1 MTFDTLA
8 GLAGGVSFGPR
19 PHLRPLPDSLGPE
32 AIQVTRTPKIVLL
45 TLAVSA
51 ALVGCG
57 KTETPAKDAAASAPA
72 TAEATTYKLDE
83 SKLPAYNAFQPSD
96 LDTTK
101 DACTAFGD
109 YVNSKWLAANEIPGD
124 RTSWGAFTILDERS
138 VAVQHQLAEQVA
150 QVKNPNHI
158 EKIVGDLWA
167 TGMDEAKI
175 NAQGIEPL
183 KADLAAIDGLQ
194 DKAAIANYLRTSAA
208 KGDNVL
214 FGFGAE
220 ADFKNSTMNM
230 AYASQGGLGLPDT
243 TYYTDAKNA
252 DKLKAYQAHVAKVLE
267 LSGAAAADAAKQAE
281 DVVKFETRLAKAS
294 KSRVELS
301 RNVELYYNPVTLADA
316 DKLTPNF
323 SWTEFFKSQGVAAP
337 EKFSLAM
344 PAFHEEV
351 SKALGDTDP
360 SVWRAYL
367 RFHTVDS
374 ASPYLADAFV
384 QENYEFYGK
393 TLNGQ
398 KEQKPRWKRVLGT
411 IENDAG
417 EAFGQLYVKVA
428 FSPEAKAKM
437 EELVKNLAAALKDR
451 IQGLSWMSEET
462 KAKAIAKWETFTP
475 KIGYPDKWR
484 DWSGLQTQRDSF
496 LGNVRAANEF
506 NYKFNLSKIG
516 KPVDKTEWGMTPQ
529 TVNAYYNPLQNEIVF
544 PAAILQPPFFDPKA
558 DDALNYGGI
567 GAVIGHEMTHGYD
580 DQGARFGPTG
590 NMEDWWTPADKKNFE
605 GLTGKLVKQFDQ
617 YKVDGQAVNGHLTLG
632 ENIADLGGLATAYD
646 ALQKATAGKEDA
658 KVDGFTRDQ
667 RFFFNWATV
676 WRTKYTPENAKVRLA
691 TDPHAP
697 AQFRAMGAPS
707 NLPTFAAAFQCKAG
721 SPMARSG
728 EQQVVIW

>member
-1 MTFDTLA
+1 MIA
-8 GLAGGVSFGPR
+8 
-19 PHLRPLPDSLGPE
+19 
-32 AIQVTRTPKIVLL
+32 RTPKIVLL

-57 KTETPAKDAAASAPA
+57 KTETPAADSAASTATPAPAAAPA
-72 TAEATTYKLDE
+72 LTLDE
-83 SKLPAYNAFQPSD
+83 AKLPAYNAFHPSD
-96 LDTTK
+96 LDTSL

-109 YVNSKWLAANEIPGD
+109 YVNSKWLAANEIPAD

-138 VAVQHQLAEQVA
+138 VTVQHQLAEQVA
-150 QVKNPNHI
+150 AIKNPTGI
-158 EKIVGDLWA
+158 EKIVGDFWA
-167 TGMDEAKI
+167 SGMDEAKI

-183 KADLAAIDGLQ
+183 KADLTAIDSLQ
-194 DKAAIANYLRTSAA
+194 NKDAIADYLRSSAA
-208 KGDNVL
+208 KGQNVL
-214 FGFGAE
+214 FAFGPE
-220 ADFKNSTMNM
+220 ADFKNSSMNM

-243 TYYTDAKNA
+243 TYYTDARYA

-267 LSGAAAADAAKQAE
+267 LSGVAAADAAKQAA

-294 KSRVELS
+294 KSSVELS
-301 RNVELYYNPVTLADA
+301 RNVELNYNPVTVADA

-323 SWTEFFKSQGVAAP
+323 SWSKFFEAQGVATP
-337 EKFSLAM
+337 KTFSLAM
-344 PAFHEEV
+344 PAFHQEV

-367 RFHTVDS
+367 RFRTVDT

-384 QENYEFYGK
+384 QESYDFYGK
-393 TLNGQ
+393 ILNGQ
-398 KEQKPRWKRVLGT
+398 KEMKPRWKRVLGT
-411 IENDAG
+411 IEDDAG

-437 EELVKNLAAALKDR
+437 EVLVKNLAAALKER
-451 IQGLSWMSEET
+451 IQGLTWMSDET

-484 DWSGLQTQRDSF
+484 DWSGLTTTRDSY
-496 LGNVRAANEF
+496 LGNVRAADEF
-506 NYKFNLSKIG
+506 NYRFALSKIG
-516 KPVDKTEWGMTPQ
+516 QPVDKTEWGMTPQ

-590 NMEDWWTPADKKNFE
+590 NMEDWWTAADKKNFE
-605 GLTGKLVKQFDQ
+605 ALTGKLVKQFDQ

-646 ALQKATAGKEDA
+646 ALQKASAGKEDP

-721 SPMARSG
+721 SPMVRTG
-728 EQQVVIW
+728 DQQVVIW

>member
-1 MTFDTLA
+1 
-8 GLAGGVSFGPR
+8 P
-19 PHLRPLPDSLGPE
+19 
-32 AIQVTRTPKIVLL
+32 
-45 TLAVSA
+45 
-51 ALVGCG
+51 
-57 KTETPAKDAAASAPA
+57 APA
-72 TAEATTYKLDE
+72 TAEATTYKLDD

-208 KGDNVL
+208 KGDNLL

-220 ADFKNSTMNM
+220 ADFKNSGVNM

-267 LSGAAAADAAKQAE
+267 LSGVAAADAAKQAE

-351 SKALGDTDP
+351 SKSLADIDP

-437 EELVKNLAAALKDR
+437 EELVKNLAASLKDR

-484 DWSGLQTQRDSF
+484 DWSGLQTQRDSY

-721 SPMARSG
+721 SPMARTG

>member
-19 PHLRPLPDSLGPE
+19 SHLRPLPDSLGPE

-267 LSGAAAADAAKQAE
+267 LSGVAAADAAKQAE

-646 ALQKATAGKEDA
+646 ALQKASAGKEDA

-721 SPMARSG
+721 SPMARTG